1 MDYELC
7 GHSPCARNSTVRL
20 HAGREGAGDDP
31 RMMFSW
37 YSGDYTTDLA
47 LIDAKPE
54 RRANPSMASWGAVVI
69 SRNNSDGCRRTSFVD
84 FI

>member
-1 MDYELC
+1 MQ
-7 GHSPCARNSTVRL
+7 ARKR
-20 HAGREGAGDDP
+20 GDDP

-54 RRANPSMASWGAVVI
+54 LIRPH
-69 SRNNSDGCRRTSFVD
+69 
-84 FI
+84 